1 MDERMNVREASK
13 LFAMRLKGRKIL
25 DADRAFALP
34 TLADPLEV
42 CRELLSGSLTTE
54 LPFSLRR
61 KIAVMP
67 ASAIFPL
74 EVGHVHVEMHI
85 MAEREREEPRSRPCR
100 KLRPCPLTPF
110 CAAHSATLRALS
122 TWNAGKMQ
130 REGTRINPHTLLRV
144 IVAASVKRPRART
157 VTMGTQ
163 IPFPDR

>member
-1 MDERMNVREASK
+1 MHQGMNVREAGK
-13 LFAMRLKGRKIL
+13 LFAMRLKGHKVL

-34 TLADPLEV
+34 TLADPLEI
-42 CRELLSGSLTTE
+42 CRELLSGSLATE

-61 KIAVMP
+61 EIAVMP

-85 MAEREREEPRSRPCR
+85 RAEREREEPRSRPYR

-110 CAAHSATLRALS
+110 CGAHSATLLALS
-122 TWNAGKMQ
+122 AGNAGKMQ

-144 IVAASVKRPRART
+144 VIAASMKCPRARII
-157 VTMGTQ
+157 TMGTQ

>member
-1 MDERMNVREASK
+1 MHQGMNVREAGK
-13 LFAMRLKGRKIL
+13 LFAMRLKGRKVL

-42 CRELLSGSLTTE
+42 CRELLSGSLATE

-61 KIAVMP
+61 KIAVTP

-85 MAEREREEPRSRPCR
+85 RAKREREEPRSRPYR

-110 CAAHSATLRALS
+110 CGAHSATLGTLS
-122 TWNAGKMQ
+122 ARNARKMQ
-130 REGTRINPHTLLRV
+130 GEGTRINPHTLLRV
-144 IVAASVKRPRART
+144 VIAAGVERSRERIIA
-157 VTMGTQ
+157 MGPE